1 MVRQTGRRIVVSA
14 MCMIL
19 LFTAGCSGK
28 NEDGGNQEQALGEVR
43 EDTAGQEEQ
52 QGKDSEPKQL
62 KQAEKPQFIPNGIR
76 RRTGRSSFIYRESRP
91 SIR

>member
-1 MVRQTGRRIVVSA
+1 MVRQTGRRIVVSV

-28 NEDGGNQEQALGEVR
+28 NEDGGNQEQALEEVR

-52 QGKDSEPKQL
+52 QGEDSEPKQL
-62 KQAEKPQFIPNGIR
+62 KQAQWDTKCFSYE
-76 RRTGRSSFIYRESRP
+76 GRGGVP
-91 SIR
+91 SYIERAGRV